1 MTKFQKRAIIKVQK
15 TKGIEIKMIYWGYQG
30 SGKSTYCR
38 NNPNT
43 TVDLDSSAFVKVA
56 GWEENYVRTAVALAG
71 NKNVFI
77 SAHRVVIEY
86 CMKNSIPF
94 VVLAPSQSKEAWR
107 SRLEFRYHKTPSSQT
122 LKQLQ
127 TSNKTSTAICN
138 TTDSWKARVFACG
151 GLKPQL

>member
-1 MTKFQKRAIIKVQK
+1 
-15 TKGIEIKMIYWGYQG
+15 MIYCGYQG

-71 NKNVFI
+71 DKNVFI

-86 CMKNSIPF
+86 CMNNNIPF

-107 SRLEFRYHKTPSSQT
+107 ACLEFRYHKNPHSRKLQGNRRLRTEFRKRPAILSPFG
-122 LKQLQ
+122 KQGHLC
-127 TSNKTSTAICN
+127 AV
-138 TTDSWKARVFACG
+138 D
-151 GLKPQL
+151 

>member
-1 MTKFQKRAIIKVQK
+1 M
-15 TKGIEIKMIYWGYQG
+15 KMIYCGYQG

-56 GWEENYVRTAVALAG
+56 GWEENYVRTAVALA
-71 NKNVFI
+71 NDKNVFI

-86 CMKNSIPF
+86 CMRNNIPF

-107 SRLEFRYHKTPSSQT
+107 ARLEFRYHKNPILANFKAIADFEQNFE
-122 LKQLQ
+122 KDLQ
-127 TSNKTSTAICN
+127 YYHLLESKGICVRWIEATVVTN
-138 TTDSWKARVFACG
+138 IGENIF
-151 GLKPQL
+151 

>member
-1 MTKFQKRAIIKVQK
+1 
-15 TKGIEIKMIYWGYQG
+15 MIYCGYQG

-38 NNPNT
+38 NNPDT
-43 TVDLDSSAFVKVA
+43 TIDLDSSAFVKVA
-56 GWEENYVRTAVALAG
+56 GWEENYVRTAVALAT

-107 SRLEFRYHKTPSSQT
+107 SRLEFRYHKNPILANFKAIADFEQNFDSDLQYYR
-122 LKQLQ
+122 QLE
-127 TSNKTSTAICN
+127 SRGICVRWIEATVVTN
-138 TTDSWKARVFACG
+138 IGENIF
-151 GLKPQL
+151 